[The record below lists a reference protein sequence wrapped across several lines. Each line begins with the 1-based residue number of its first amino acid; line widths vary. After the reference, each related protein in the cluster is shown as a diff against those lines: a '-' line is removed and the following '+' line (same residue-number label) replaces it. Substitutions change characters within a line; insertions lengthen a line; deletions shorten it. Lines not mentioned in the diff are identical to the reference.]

1 MKTGF
6 LISAALALCAA
17 LPFPGAAQERLQP
30 QWMRKLP
37 APSNPSF
44 EYITIKAA
52 ANSLQQARKDCLNL
66 VFDKSGYAN
75 GVLVKVDEQSRLA
88 VDKSW
93 TDGKFTDSQ
102 TETFIRNSEIK
113 GGEFKVYVKEVTE
126 HYEVRDGI
134 FEMTKLYQKSVSDE
148 TPSFDAVTVT
158 DRYGFAPVL
167 MSIIPGCGQFRKGDI
182 LKGSL
187 FLGGVSATAIGTA
200 VLMNLGNDMST
211 KMTLNHNA
219 NDIMFYSNMA
229 NTYRTCAYVCIGLG
243 AAIYVYNLI
252 DAAAAPGAKRLIV
265 TPGTIGL
272 SF

>member
-1 MKTGF
+1 MKHRF
-6 LISAALALCAA
+6 IIAAALALCAA
-17 LPFPGAAQERLQP
+17 LPYTGAAQERLRP

-37 APSNPSF
+37 SPSNPSF
-44 EYITIKAA
+44 EYVTVKAA
-52 ANSLQQARKDCLNL
+52 ANSLQQARKDCLTL
-66 VFDKSGYAN
+66 VFDNTGYAN

-88 VDKSW
+88 VDKNW
-93 TDGKFTDSQ
+93 TDGKLIDSQ

-113 GGEFKVYVKEVTE
+113 SGEFKVYVKEVAE

-134 FEMTKLYQKSVSDE
+134 FEMTKLYQKSVSDK

-167 MSIIPGCGQFRKGDI
+167 LSIIPGCGQFKKGDI

-187 FLGGVSATAIGTA
+187 FMGGVAAAATGTA
-200 VLMNLGNDMST
+200 VLLNLGNEMTT
-211 KMTLNHNA
+211 KMNISHNA
-219 NDIMFYSNMA
+219 DDIMFYSNTA